1 MNKFTTSIVR
11 LDYDAP
17 AALSDVLRVS
27 AADPL
32 LKDFAGVCGITHGV
46 VQPNQYG
53 IRLRVGKHV
62 QAEAKGSTVVVQN
75 EGEPPQSYH
84 VYESISR
91 LRSLMK

>member
-1 MNKFTTSIVR
+1 MKT
-11 LDYDAP
+11 
-17 AALSDVLRVS
+17 
-27 AADPL
+27 
-32 LKDFAGVCGITHGV
+32 ITLNLITGGTV
-46 VQPNQYG
+46 EVDIGAIQ
-53 IRLRVGKHV
+53 HV